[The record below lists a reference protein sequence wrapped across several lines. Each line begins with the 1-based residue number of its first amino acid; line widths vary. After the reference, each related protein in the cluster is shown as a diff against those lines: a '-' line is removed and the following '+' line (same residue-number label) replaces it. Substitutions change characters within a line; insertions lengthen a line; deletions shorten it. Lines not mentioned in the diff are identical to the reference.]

1 MRRMS
6 RRYYGWDQL
15 PVMLN
20 TQEVCCVLRVTEQT
34 VRSMIR
40 DGRLNAIKVGR
51 GWRVERDA
59 LKRYV
64 EGGGAA

>member
-1 MRRMS
+1 
-6 RRYYGWDQL
+6 
-15 PVMLN
+15 MLN

>member
-1 MRRMS
+1 
-6 RRYYGWDQL
+6 
-15 PVMLN
+15 
-20 TQEVCCVLRVTEQT
+20 
-34 VRSMIR
+34 MIT

-51 GWRVERDA
+51 GWRVERAA